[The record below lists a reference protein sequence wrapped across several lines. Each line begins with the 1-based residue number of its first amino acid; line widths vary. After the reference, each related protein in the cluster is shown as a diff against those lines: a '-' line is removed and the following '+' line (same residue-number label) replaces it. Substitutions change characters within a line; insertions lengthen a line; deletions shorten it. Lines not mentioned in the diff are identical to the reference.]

1 MQETLLSK
9 ETEVSCEPQSSPH
22 SMLHKLNSCNYS
34 SSTNGTEGTKGESKY
49 DKKLLTSQTI
59 NK

>member
-1 MQETLLSK
+1 M
-9 ETEVSCEPQSSPH
+9 SCEPQPSPH
-22 SMLHKLNSCNYS
+22 SMLHKLSRNHS
-34 SSTNGTEGTKGESKY
+34 SSTNGTKGNKGESKY